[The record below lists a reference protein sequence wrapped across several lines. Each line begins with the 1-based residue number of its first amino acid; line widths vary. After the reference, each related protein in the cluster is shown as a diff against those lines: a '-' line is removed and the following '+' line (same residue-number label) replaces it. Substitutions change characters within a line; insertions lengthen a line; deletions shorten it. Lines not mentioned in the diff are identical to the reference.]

1 MNMPDSIQ
9 PKHDGPKGPP
19 PQQGI
24 PPHVLHEIMDLKEKV
39 GRLEGM
45 MEILMHS
52 KHGNCECCECKE
64 EK

>member
-1 MNMPDSIQ
+1 MPDQI
-9 PKHDGPKGPP
+9 PPRHENPKGPP
-19 PQQGI
+19 PTLGI

-52 KHGNCECCECKE
+52 KHEHCERKG

>member
-1 MNMPDSIQ
+1 MPDPIQ

-19 PQQGI
+19 PIQGI
-24 PPHVLHEIMDLKEKV
+24 PPHILHEIMDLKEKV

-52 KHGNCECCECKE
+52 KHGYCECKE

>member
-1 MNMPDSIQ
+1 MPDQ
-9 PKHDGPKGPP
+9 MPPRHDEPKGPP
-19 PQQGI
+19 PGPGI

-45 MEILMHS
+45 MEILVHS
-52 KHGNCECCECKE
+52 KHQNCECKE